1 MDDSD
6 VDPDF
11 IPDPV
16 DEQSS
21 EEEDE
26 LPKLNSKGEI

>member
-26 LPKLNSKGEI
+26 LPNSKGEI